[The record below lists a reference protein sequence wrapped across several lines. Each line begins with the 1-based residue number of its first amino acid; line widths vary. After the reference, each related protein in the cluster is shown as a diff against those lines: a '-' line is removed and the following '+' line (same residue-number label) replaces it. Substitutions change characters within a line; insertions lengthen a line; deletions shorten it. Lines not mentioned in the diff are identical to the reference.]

1 MVRHEI
7 RRTNAIT
14 NNMKNPPPCI
24 WIALTAAGTW
34 WIWVGARDPI
44 EEANEALRRRRRP

>member
-1 MVRHEI
+1 MNLDWL
-7 RRTNAIT
+7 TAAAAA
-14 NNMKNPPPCI
+14 